1 MILYTEK
8 ELVAA
13 YRIHIKNLKKV
24 PNVSIP
30 TLEEFRIIFEDY
42 WKEEIDN
49 EQKR

>member
-8 ELVAA
+8 ELIAA
-13 YRIHIKNLKKV
+13 YRIL
-24 PNVSIP
+24 SIP